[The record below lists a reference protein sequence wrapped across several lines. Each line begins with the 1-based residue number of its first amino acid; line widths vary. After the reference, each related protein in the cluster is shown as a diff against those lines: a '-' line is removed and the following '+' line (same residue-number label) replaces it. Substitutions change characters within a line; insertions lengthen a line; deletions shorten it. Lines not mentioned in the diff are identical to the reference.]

1 MEQLLG
7 VASALQRRRRSEET
21 AIRLHR
27 MRQDIRVYPHIYVT
41 VPVEALG
48 RPSRTIAD
56 RLGRSELNRGGL
68 IDATDP
74 GRLQGGIESLRG
86 GAVRTCRDSS
96 SVRGR
101 TLADNVPTGAT
112 CATPPAGIPNT
123 SATFSRDTAS
133 FIISFYKRTLALT
146 FELIEIQFIFCNCLY
161 EIFYRLRFHAK
172 QRNVSYDVN

>member
-27 MRQDIRVYPHIYVT
+27 MRYDIRIYPHIYVT

-48 RPSRTIAD
+48 RPSRTVAD
-56 RLGRSELNRGGL
+56 RLGCGELNRGGL

-101 TLADNVPTGAT
+101 TLAGNVRTGAT
-112 CATPPAGIPNT
+112 CAMPPRPQLHRTPPRP
-123 SATFSRDTAS
+123 SAKIQLHSLFPYLSLNLRTDKETVS
-133 FIISFYKRTLALT
+133 FF
-146 FELIEIQFIFCNCLY
+146 
-161 EIFYRLRFHAK
+161 
-172 QRNVSYDVN
+172 